1 MNMSLLRFFLSTIMV
16 SVLVGVAWAQ
26 SATGDPKP
34 TVAESK
40 PATTDTLRQLE
51 DEIMKAAAEQGA
63 EGYMSYY
70 AEDAVE
76 VPNGAEAIHGKAN
89 IGKTMGF
96 LDDKNNQLTWTPVDA
111 GISISGDLGWTSGT
125 YEFRSKDKD
134 GKVTI
139 EHGKYTSIWKKQP
152 DGNWKIVL
160 DMGNAS
166 AEKEK

>member
-1 MNMSLLRFFLSTIMV
+1 MKLRSFLVI
-16 SVLVGVAWAQ
+16 VALTASAVAQ
-26 SATGDPKP
+26 TAQTSAADSQP
-34 TVAESK
+34 TAAESK

-51 DEIMKAAAEQGA
+51 ADFMKAAMERGA

-70 AEDAVE
+70 ADDAVE

-89 IGKTMGF
+89 IAKTMAF
-96 LDDKNNQLTWTPVDA
+96 LNDKNNQLTWTPVDA
-111 GISISGDLGWTSGT
+111 GISLSGDLGWTSGT

-134 GKVTI
+134 GKPKV

-166 AEKEK
+166 GEK